1 MAFFNKKK
9 ITETSET
16 ILDAESGSV
25 PSTTL
30 FAIKE
35 AYKTIR
41 TNLILNL
48 DDKPCHIITVTSSV
62 AGEGKSTSSINL
74 AIAIAQFDKKVL
86 MIDGDLRKRRASRY
100 MKFNSTLGLT
110 DVIKSE
116 ATFEKAV
123 HTTKYP
129 NLDFLSSG
137 TSVTNPAEIL
147 ASRAMNNLLDTIS
160 PKYDFIIIDTPP
172 VNVVSDALPLI
183 KKSDG
188 VILVAREL
196 VITEKD
202 FGKLLTNLKMI
213 DANILGIIYVGTDST
228 QPYYHKKGYYG
239 RGYYHKYG
247 KYSGYETE

>member
-1 MAFFNKKK
+1 MEIFKKLRK
-9 ITETSET
+9 SK
-16 ILDAESGSV
+16 DSSV
-25 PSTTL
+25 TTNNSSVSSTTL

-48 DDKPCHIITVTSSV
+48 DDKACHLITITSSV

-100 MKFNSTLGLT
+100 LKYSSTVGLT
-110 DVIKSE
+110 DVVRGESTFADAVIK
-116 ATFEKAV
+116 
-123 HTTKYP
+123 TKYP

-137 TSVTNPAEIL
+137 AHVNNPAEIL
-147 ASRAMNNLLDTIS
+147 ASRSMNLLLDEINQ
-160 PKYDFIIIDTPP
+160 KYDFIIIDTPP
-172 VNVVSDALPLI
+172 VNVVSDALPII

-196 VITEKD
+196 IISTKEFNKLITS
-202 FGKLLTNLKMI
+202 LQMI
-213 DANILGIIYVGTDST
+213 EANILGVIYIGTDST
-228 QPYYHKKGYYG
+228 QPYYHRKGYYG
-239 RGYYHKYG
+239 KNYYHKYG
-247 KYSGYETE
+247 GYNTYDSE